1 MQAPSLHPSLLPQFH
16 LRVSLL
22 TGQSQRI
29 LLTVHEGSTSAPSC
43 LHAFA
48 RAVPSAWTWSS
59 SHLPG
64 ERQVFSKQ
72 GPGGDKSGFTFW
84 FHFPVAGP

>member
-1 MQAPSLHPSLLPQFH
+1 MPVPSPHPSLLPQFH

-22 TGQSQRI
+22 SGQSQHI
-29 LLTVHEGSTSAPSC
+29 LLTIPEESTSAPSC

-48 RAVPSAWTWSS
+48 CAVPSAWPCS

-64 ERQVFSKQ
+64 ERQSSQVFSKQ
-72 GPGGDKSGFTFW
+72 GPGGR
-84 FHFPVAGP
+84 